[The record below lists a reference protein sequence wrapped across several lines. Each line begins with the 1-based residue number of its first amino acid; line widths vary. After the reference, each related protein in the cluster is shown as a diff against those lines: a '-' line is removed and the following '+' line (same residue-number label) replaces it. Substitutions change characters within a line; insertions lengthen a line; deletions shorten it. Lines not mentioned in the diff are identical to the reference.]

1 MKLET
6 DREKRAKILS
16 QEPVLQMFL
25 LFFWKGMTQQ
35 IVVNKPLPSHIS
47 TINKKCQLL
56 EILLFVMLLVLKAVY
71 LIGLNNKI

>member
-6 DREKRAKILS
+6 DREERAKILS

-25 LFFWKGMTQQ
+25 LFWKGMTQQ

-71 LIGLNNKI
+71 SIELNNKI